1 MKIIEMDILNSLA
14 TGSYQG
20 QRELAERTGYSLG
33 KVNQSLASL
42 QEQGY
47 LTEEY
52 HLTGQAQQEIREK
65 SPKNAV
71 ILAAGFGLRMMP
83 INQEVPKGLLEVH
96 GEPLIERQIRQLQEA
111 GIRDI
116 TVVVGFMKE
125 SYEYLM
131 DRYGVQLKVNRD
143 YALKNNLYSLELVKN
158 RLGNTYIIPCDIWC
172 EDNPF
177 SSRELYSWYMVSDL
191 VDDESGFRVNRK
203 LELVETEPEKGGNAM
218 IGIAYL
224 TEEDAAWVRA
234 RMEELCPKKSSAG
247 YFWEEALMDGKKMR
261 ICARMVP
268 SPSVFEINT
277 YEQLKE
283 LDEESRNLKSE
294 LLEMVAGVLGCGQ
307 EEILDIRVLKKG
319 MTNRSFRFTCRGRDY
334 IMRIPGEGTD
344 QLINRKQEYQVYQ
357 AINGEG
363 ISDAIHYF
371 DPENG
376 YKVTEYLE
384 GSHCCDPENWEEV
397 DQCMAFL
404 RKFHQKDLAV
414 EHTFDIF
421 ERIDFYQKLW
431 NGQASCYRDYQE
443 TLEGVQRLRPYI
455 DSQPKRWTLCHIDA
469 VPDNFLIREM
479 PEGTDIHLIDW
490 EYSGMQDADV
500 DIAMFAIY
508 ALYEKEQ
515 VDRLI
520 DGYYP
525 EGISREHRL
534 KIYCYVAAC
543 GLLWSNWCEFK
554 RQQGVEFGEYSLRQY
569 RYAKE
574 FARYVEKDTSM
585 AIRPGIRKG
594 EIEI

>member
-1 MKIIEMDILNSLA
+1 MKIIDMDILNSLA
-14 TGSYQG
+14 AESYQG

-42 QEQGY
+42 QNQGY
-47 LTEEY
+47 LTDSY
-52 HLTGQAQQEIREK
+52 QLTSQAQQEIQEK

-96 GEPLIERQIRQLQEA
+96 GEPLIERQIRQLKEA

-125 SYEYLM
+125 SYEYLI
-131 DRYGVQLKVNRD
+131 DRYGVQLKVNRE

-158 RLGNTYIIPCDIWC
+158 RLGNTYIVPCDIWC
-172 EDNPF
+172 ENNPF

-191 VDDESGFRVNRK
+191 VDDESGIRVNRK

-218 IGIAYL
+218 IGLAYL
-224 TEEDAAWVRA
+224 TKEDAAWVRG

-261 ICARMVP
+261 VCARMVP

-294 LLEMVAGVLGCGQ
+294 LLETVAGVLGCGR
-307 EEILDIRVLKKG
+307 EEIQDIRVLKKG
-319 MTNRSFRFTCRGRDY
+319 MTNRSFRFTCRGKDY

-357 AINGEG
+357 VINGEG

-384 GSHCCDPENWEEV
+384 ESHCCDPENWEEV

-404 RKFHQKDLAV
+404 RKFHQEGLTVD
-414 EHTFDIF
+414 HTFDIF
-421 ERIDFYQKLW
+421 ERMDFYQQLW
-431 NGQASCYRDYQE
+431 NGQPSCYRDYQE
-443 TLEGVQRLRPYI
+443 TLEGVQKLRPFI
-455 DSQPKRWTLCHIDA
+455 DSQPKQWTLCHIDS
-469 VPDNFLIREM
+469 VPDNFLIRDTRKGSE
-479 PEGTDIHLIDW
+479 IHLIDW

-525 EGISREHRL
+525 EGISRKHRMKL
-534 KIYCYVAAC
+534 YCYVAAC

-574 FARYVEKDTSM
+574 FARYVEQEM
-585 AIRPGIRKG
+585 AHLENR
-594 EIEI
+594 

>member
-14 TGSYQG
+14 EKSYQG

-42 QEQGY
+42 QSQGY
-47 LTEEY
+47 LTDTY
-52 HLTGQAQQEIREK
+52 QLTSQAQQEIQEN

-96 GEPLIERQIRQLQEA
+96 GEPLIERQIRQLKEA

-125 SYEYLM
+125 AYEYLI
-131 DRYGVQLKVNRD
+131 DRYGVQLKVNRE

-158 RLGNTYIIPCDIWC
+158 RLGNTYIVPCDIWC
-172 EDNPF
+172 ENNPF

-218 IGIAYL
+218 IGLAYL
-224 TEEDAAWVRA
+224 TKEDAAWVRG
-234 RMEELCPKKSSAG
+234 RMEQLCPKKSSAG
-247 YFWEEALMDGKKMR
+247 YFWEEALTDGKKMR
-261 ICARMVP
+261 VCARMVP

-294 LLEMVAGVLGCGQ
+294 LLETVAGVLGCGQ
-307 EEILDIRVLKKG
+307 EEIQDIRVLKKG
-319 MTNRSFRFTCRGRDY
+319 MTNRSFRFACRGKDY

-357 AINGEG
+357 VINGEG

-384 GSHCCDPENWEEV
+384 ESRCCDPENWEEV

-404 RKFHQKDLAV
+404 RKFHQKGLTVD
-414 EHTFDIF
+414 HTFDIF
-421 ERIDFYQKLW
+421 ERMDFYQQLW
-431 NGQASCYRDYQE
+431 NGQSSCYRDYQE
-443 TLEGVQRLRPYI
+443 TLEGVKKLRPFI
-455 DSQPKRWTLCHIDA
+455 DSQPKQWTLCHIDS
-469 VPDNFLIREM
+469 VPDNFLIQNTRK
-479 PEGTDIHLIDW
+479 GTEIHLIDW

-515 VDRLI
+515 IDRLI

-525 EGISREHRL
+525 EGISRMHRM
-534 KIYCYVAAC
+534 KIYGYVAAC

-574 FARYVEKDTSM
+574 FARYVEQEM
-585 AIRPGIRKG
+585 AHQETR
-594 EIEI
+594 